1 MERYVFEG
9 AEADLKPLVEL
20 ARKLKIKV
28 TRPDESQAERGLRTS
43 LAEVKA
49 IRQGKLKGIPARDL
63 VRELRQEKNGQEG

>member
-9 AEADLKPLVEL
+9 PEADLKPLVEL

-28 TRPDESQAERGLRTS
+28 IRSGEHPAEQGLRTS
-43 LAEVKA
+43 LLEVKA

-63 VRELRQEKNGQEG
+63 IGDLRQQNHDPER